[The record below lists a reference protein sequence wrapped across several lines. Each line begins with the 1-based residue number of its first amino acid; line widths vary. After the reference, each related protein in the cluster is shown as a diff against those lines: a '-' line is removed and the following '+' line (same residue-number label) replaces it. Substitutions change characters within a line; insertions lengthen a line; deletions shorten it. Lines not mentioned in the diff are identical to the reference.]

1 MYYEPD
7 TIWGRTVQGDL
18 EVTTPTSGL
27 SLVQRRLLK
36 RLARPKTFATLVAR
50 DRIEP
55 PKLEHELIKLAE
67 LRLVA
72 YQRPGT
78 TQPRTAPQ
86 INLSPPAQSVLS
98 RVANW
103 EPPLAV
109 YLAAVGLGIG
119 AVLLVVS

>member
-50 DRIEP
+50 DRVEP
-55 PKLEHELIKLAE
+55 PRLEHELIRLAE

-72 YQRPGT
+72 YKRPGT

-86 INLSPPAQSVLS
+86 INLSLQAQSVAS

-103 EPPLAV
+103 RPPPAV
-109 YLAAVGLGIG
+109 YLAAVALGIG
-119 AVLLVVS
+119 TVLLLVY